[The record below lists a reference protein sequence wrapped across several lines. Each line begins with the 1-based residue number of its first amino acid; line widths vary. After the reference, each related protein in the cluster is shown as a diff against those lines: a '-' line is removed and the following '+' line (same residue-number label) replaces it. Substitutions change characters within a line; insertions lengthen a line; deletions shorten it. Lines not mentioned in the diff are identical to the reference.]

1 MSRMENREVMG
12 FFAIDPK
19 HHEAIL
25 SLVAPVTLAHRL
37 LDPYAGEGE
46 FLEVAARAW
55 NVTPYANELD
65 GDRAAKCI
73 ERFGVKQ
80 AVRCDV
86 ERLIASNNAFSIG
99 WYNPPYD
106 HDAAASG
113 NKRVEFRYLR
123 HSWKWIQ
130 DGGLVL
136 WCVYRTHLTEERCY
150 SSQIAA
156 LPAPACTPRYRTR
169 SRNKDT
175 SSRPCNRGQICD
187 PARSAGH
194 SGWRYLPSASAERL

>member
-19 HHEAIL
+19 HHAAII
-25 SLVAPVTLAHRL
+25 SLVAPATPAHKL

-65 GDRAAKCI
+65 GDRATKCI
-73 ERFGVKQ
+73 ARFGPKQ

-86 ERLIASNNAFSIG
+86 ERLIASNNAFSCG
-99 WYNPPYD
+99 WFNPPYD
-106 HDAAASG
+106 HDASATG
-113 NKRVEFRYLR
+113 NKRVEFRYVR

-130 DGGLVL
+130 DGGLIFWV
-136 WCVYRTHLTEERCY
+136 VYLHHLTEERCY
-150 SSQIAA
+150 SSQNAA
-156 LPAPACTPRYRTR
+156 PPAPAGTPQYRTR
-169 SRNKDT
+169 WRRRDT
-175 SSRPCNRGQICD
+175 SSHLCSRGRICD
-187 PARSAGH
+187 PARSVGR
-194 SGWRYLPSASAERL
+194 SGWRYLPSASAEML